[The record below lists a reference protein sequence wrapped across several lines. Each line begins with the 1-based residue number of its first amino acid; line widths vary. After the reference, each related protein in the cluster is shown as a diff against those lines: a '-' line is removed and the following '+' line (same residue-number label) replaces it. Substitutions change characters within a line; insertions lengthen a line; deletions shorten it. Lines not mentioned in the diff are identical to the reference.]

1 VRAAIVLLL
10 GSLALPCA
18 ADTPAFAAIALH
30 DVVDTERELDA
41 DAITTDRLV
50 GLLEWMKASGVRAV
64 SLDDIEAA
72 SHGTRSLPDRA
83 VLLTF
88 DDGYRSLYTRVFPL
102 ILAYRV
108 PIVASLVGEWMDAPM
123 DSTVNY
129 DGANV
134 PRTKFISWDEAREMA
149 ASGLVE
155 FGSHGY
161 ALHRGVASD
170 ALGTQLPAAIARRF
184 DPRTGYETHAGYVER
199 IASDLAR
206 SRELMR
212 RELGRAPRALAWPY
226 GRYRADTL
234 QAAQASGFTLG
245 FTLEQRPANP
255 ATPMMLARHFPQG
268 NPALGNLA
276 AAIRN
281 SDRAS
286 DPPVFACVDPGQL
299 AGNEFEARLGQAIE
313 RVRRLGAT
321 AAAIAPFEQDAHG
334 VAGAAWFATGQMS
347 VRADILARIAWQLHT
362 RAGVRVHLR
371 VPRLPKGLDK
381 PERLGRLVDDLA
393 AATWIDGVA
402 FDGPIEQAFSGA
414 IVREYPAATST
425 ANLHC
430 VDEAR
435 R

>member
-10 GSLALPCA
+10 TSLALPCA
-18 ADTPAFAAIALH
+18 ADTPVFAAIALH

-64 SLDDIEAA
+64 ALDDIEAA
-72 SHGTRSLPDRA
+72 SHGTRTLPDRA
-83 VLLTF
+83 LLLTF

-129 DGANV
+129 DGSSV
-134 PRTKFISWDEAREMA
+134 PRNKFISWGEAREMA

-155 FGSHGY
+155 FASHGY
-161 ALHRGVASD
+161 ALHRGIASD
-170 ALGTQLPAAIARRF
+170 PLGTQLPAAIARRF
-184 DPRTGYETHAGYVER
+184 DARTGYETHAGYVER

-234 QAAQASGFTLG
+234 QAARAAGFTLG
-245 FTLEQRPANP
+245 FTLEERPANP
-255 ATPMMLARHFPQG
+255 STPMMLARHFPQG

-276 AAIRN
+276 AAIR
-281 SDRAS
+281 SGRAPE
-286 DPPVFACVDPGQL
+286 PPAFACVDPAHL
-299 AGNEFEARLGQAIE
+299 AGDEFEARLGQAIE

-321 AAAIAPFEQDAHG
+321 AAAIAPFEQDADG
-334 VAGAAWFATGQMS
+334 VASAAWFATGQMP
-347 VRADILARIAWQLHT
+347 VRADILARVAWQLHT
-362 RAGVRVHLR
+362 RAGVQVHLR
-371 VPRLPKGLDK
+371 IPRLPRRLDG
-381 PERLGRLVDDLA
+381 PERLARLVDDLA

-402 FDGPIEQAFSGA
+402 FDGPIEPVFSGA
-414 IVREYPAATST
+414 VVREYPAAAST

-430 VDEAR
+430 LDEAR